1 MSSPSMSSP
10 GMSSVSANGEF
21 VSICEVGPR
30 DGLQIAKTRM
40 TTDDKVRW
48 IKSIAAAGVREIEV
62 GSFVPPRVIP
72 QLSDTPEIVARVL
85 ADVPGLTVQALAP
98 NLRGVQNAYNA
109 GVHKIAIPV
118 SVSDG
123 HSKANL
129 NRTPEQSIA
138 MMKEVMDWLK
148 AQPRKVPVVAG
159 ASTAF
164 GCSIDGVVPTAKTVW
179 LCKGLA
185 DAGVDEIMLADTV
198 GYAHPRQVK
207 DVVRATREA
216 IGPVLYGLHLHDTCG
231 LGIANALAGL
241 EEGIRAFD
249 SCLAG
254 LGGCPYAPGA
264 SGNVVTEDLVFML
277 ESMGFHTGIDLE
289 KLLESRTVLREGLP
303 AEPMHG
309 QLPKA
314 GIPPTFRRAA

>member
-1 MSSPSMSSP
+1 MS
-10 GMSSVSANGEF
+10 EF

-40 TTDDKVRW
+40 ATDAKVRW
-48 IKSIAAAGVREIEV
+48 IAAIAAAGVREIEV
-62 GSFVPPRVIP
+62 GSFVPARVIP
-72 QLSDTPEIVARVL
+72 QLADTPEIVAKVL
-85 ADVPGLTVQALAP
+85 ETVPGLTVQALAP

-109 GVHKIAIPV
+109 GVHKISMPV
-118 SVSDG
+118 SVSEG
-123 HSKANL
+123 HSRANL
-129 NRTPEQSIA
+129 NRSPAESIE
-138 MMKEVMDWLK
+138 MIRGVMDWLH
-148 AQPRKVPVVAG
+148 AQPRKVPLVCGV
-159 ASTAF
+159 STAF
-164 GCSIDGVVPTAKTVW
+164 GCSIDGVVTTAQAVAMA
-179 LCKGLA
+179 KGLA
-185 DAGVDEIMLADTV
+185 EAGVDEIMLADTV
-198 GYAHPRQVK
+198 GYAHPAQIK
-207 DVVRATREA
+207 EVVRATREA
-216 IGPVLYGLHLHDTCG
+216 IGPTLYGLHLHDTCG

-277 ESMGFHTGIDLE
+277 ESMGFSTGIDLE
-289 KLLESRTVLREGLP
+289 KLFEARRLLHEGLP
-303 AEPMHG
+303 AEPLHG

>member
-1 MSSPSMSSP
+1 MSK
-10 GMSSVSANGEF
+10 EF

-40 TTDDKVRW
+40 TTDDKVTW
-48 IKSIAAAGVREIEV
+48 IKSLAAAGIPEIEV

-85 ADVPGLTVQALAP
+85 AEIPGLTVQALAP
-98 NLRGVQNAYNA
+98 NLRGAQNAFNA
-109 GVHKIAIPV
+109 GVHKIAMPI
-118 SVSDG
+118 SVSEG

-129 NRTPEQSIA
+129 NRTPAQSI
-138 MMKEVMDWLK
+138 EVMREVMAWMK
-148 AQPRKVPVVAG
+148 AQDRHVPVIMG

-164 GCSIDGVVPTAKTVW
+164 GCSIDGVVTTKQTVD
-179 LCKGLA
+179 LCTGMVA
-185 DAGVDEIMLADTV
+185 AGVEHIMLADTV
-198 GYAHPRQVK
+198 GYAHPAQVK
-207 DVVRATREA
+207 EVVRAVREA
-216 IGPVLYGLHLHDTCG
+216 IGPALYGLHLHDTCG
-231 LGIANALAGL
+231 LGIANALAGI

-277 ESMGFHTGIDLE
+277 ESMGFSTGISID
-289 KLLESRTVLREGLP
+289 KLLESRAILHAGLP
-303 AEPMHG
+303 AEPLNG
-309 QLPKA
+309 QISKSGL
-314 GIPPTFRRAA
+314 PPTFRRAA